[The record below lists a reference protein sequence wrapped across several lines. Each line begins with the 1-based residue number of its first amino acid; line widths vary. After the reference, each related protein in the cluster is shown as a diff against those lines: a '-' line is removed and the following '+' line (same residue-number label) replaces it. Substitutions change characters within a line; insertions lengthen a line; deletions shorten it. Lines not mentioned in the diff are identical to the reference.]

1 MKRTISTIVPLF
13 GALGACSSG
22 AGSHAQPADGGQDSG
37 VVSGGDDGS
46 TATGDDGATPATE
59 FDAKLSGAEVVPAV
73 LTSSSGTAKFF
84 LQPDGVTLKYAI
96 ALSVPNA
103 SAVAVHV
110 GFPGENGAVTHPLT
124 PVSSSMSGS
133 ITLTMD
139 EQNAIAVD
147 QLYVDV
153 QTPAN
158 SGGEVRGQL
167 IRPGAQ
173 IFVALPSGAQQ
184 VPAVTSPYHAHAS
197 FVLSPD
203 QGTLV
208 YHVVTDATPTDV
220 RLHRAIGAINGPV
233 VYPLT
238 PVGQTIDGTLQL
250 GANDPADLLASRF
263 YLNIV
268 TAAQMAGELRGQVI
282 RPGETLF
289 TGTLSGQ
296 TEVPPV
302 ASQATGGTQ
311 FVLTAAQTSLR
322 YEAVVTGVLPTGVE
336 IDNAPAKANGP
347 TIGQL
352 MLAPQGALGTMPMP
366 AKATSQFFGGAVYVN
381 VRTLSYS
388 TGELRAQLT
397 AAPTSSTGGP

>member
-13 GALGACSSG
+13 GALAACSG
-22 AGSHAQPADGGQDSG
+22 GGSHAEPADGGSDTGVVANGDDSG
-37 VVSGGDDGS
+37 M
-46 TATGDDGATPATE
+46 ATGDDSATPATE

-84 LQPDGVTLKYAI
+84 LQADGVTLKYAI
-96 ALSVPNA
+96 TLSVPNA
-103 SAVAVHV
+103 SAVAIHV
-110 GFPGENGAVTHPLT
+110 GAPAENGPVTHPLT
-124 PVSSSMSGS
+124 PVSASMNGS

-139 EQNAIAVD
+139 EQNALALY

-173 IFVALPSGAQQ
+173 IFVALPTGEQQ
-184 VPAVTSPYHAHAS
+184 VPPVVTPYHARAS
-197 FVLSPD
+197 FIMSPD
-203 QGTLV
+203 QGTVV
-208 YHVVTDATPTDV
+208 YHVATDASPTDV
-220 RLHRAIGAINGPV
+220 RLHRAIGAVNGPV
-233 VYPLT
+233 AYPLS
-238 PVGQTIDGTLQL
+238 PVGQAIDGTLQL
-250 GANDPADLLASRF
+250 GANDPADLIASRF

-296 TEVPPV
+296 SEVPPV
-302 ASQATGGTQ
+302 PSQATGGTQ
-311 FVLTAAQTSLR
+311 FVLTAAQNSLR
-322 YEAVVTGVLPTGVE
+322 YEAVVNGVLPTGVE
-336 IDNAPAKANGP
+336 IDNAPVRANGP

-352 MLAPQGALGTMPMP
+352 MLAPEGALGTMPMP
-366 AKATSQFFGGAVYVN
+366 AKATSQFFGGAIYVN

-388 TGELRAQLT
+388 TGELRAQLA
-397 AAPTSSTGGP
+397 AAPSH